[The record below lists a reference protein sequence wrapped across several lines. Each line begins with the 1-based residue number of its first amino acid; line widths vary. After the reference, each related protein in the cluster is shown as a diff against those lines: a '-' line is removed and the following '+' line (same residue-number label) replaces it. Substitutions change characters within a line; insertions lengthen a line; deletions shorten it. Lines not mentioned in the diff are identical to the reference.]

1 MSGSIKALSFAR
13 AAGLPANMIKFALG
27 FNGRCAAAGAVR
39 RLEGRVILPA
49 GRTFP
54 APDPALQEKG
64 KKSKAR
70 FTLR

>member
-1 MSGSIKALSFAR
+1 MIHHVNLDS
-13 AAGLPANMIKFALG
+13 LPWR
-27 FNGRCAAAGAVR
+27 RCWAVR
-39 RLEGRVILPA
+39 RLEDRVILPV

-54 APDPALQEKG
+54 APDPVVQEKG